1 VHVENE
7 LSKIFRRKVDLG
19 IFSSLSPYIIE
30 DVKRKCGLFMRKD
43 KAYLQHILE
52 AISDIEEFIE
62 NISKEEFHR
71 DKEKQYAVL
80 RALEII
86 EEATKNLSKDL
97 RAKYPEIPWKDI
109 AGMRDK
115 LIHEYFGVKLEL
127 VWETVKDKLPKLKK
141 QISKI
146 LDEIT

>member
-30 DVKRKCGLFMRKD
+30 DVKRKYGLFMRKD
-43 KAYLQHILE
+43 KAYLQQILE